1 MYKMTKDK
9 QHLEAP
15 NVSPES
21 ILTWPHINIFLKDF
35 RLRFTFLHLPSEH
48 QKIWVNMR
56 RI

>member
-1 MYKMTKDK
+1 MTKDK